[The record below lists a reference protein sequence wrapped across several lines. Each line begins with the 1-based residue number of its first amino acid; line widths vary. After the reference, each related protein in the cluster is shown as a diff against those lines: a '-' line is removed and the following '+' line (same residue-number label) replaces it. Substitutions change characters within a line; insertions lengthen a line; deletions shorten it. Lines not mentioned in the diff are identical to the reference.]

1 VKPPAFDYHRPR
13 SRAEVDA
20 LLGEYGEDA
29 KILAGGQSL
38 IPILNMRF
46 ASPAHLV
53 DINYL
58 EDEPVAPVSTAGDHV
73 EFGPLVRQWVLE
85 NPSEVAATVP
95 LLAETI
101 EHVAHPAIRTR
112 GTVAGSIAHADPA
125 AELPAVL
132 TVLDG
137 EIAARSAWTTRTVA
151 PADFFAGPLENS
163 LEPDEWVE
171 AVRFPSARPGEGYA
185 FEEFARRNGDYALCG
200 VACLARLADSGA
212 RFAFSYLGMGGTP
225 IRLETEALSE
235 NDVASDALDD
245 AVTSVT
251 SGSLRPPEDVHAA
264 AGYRM
269 FLARKL
275 GAVAARRAFAVAT
288 AEEAS

>member
-1 VKPPAFDYHRPR
+1 MKPPAFDYHRPR
-13 SRAEVDA
+13 TRAEVDA
-20 LLGEYGEDA
+20 ILGEYGEDA

-46 ASPAHLV
+46 ASPGHLI
-53 DINYL
+53 DINHL
-58 EDEPVAPVSTAGDHV
+58 EDEPTEPMKSGNHI
-73 EFGPLVRQWVLE
+73 EFGPLVRLWTLE
-85 NPSEVAATVP
+85 NPNDVVATVP
-95 LLAETI
+95 VLAETI

-132 TVLDG
+132 ALLDG
-137 EIAARSAWTTRTVA
+137 EIDSRSTRRTRTVS

-171 AVRFPSARPGEGYA
+171 AVRFPAARPGEGFA
-185 FEEFARRNGDYALCG
+185 FEEFARRSGDYALCG
-200 VACLARLADSGA
+200 VACVATVAEGGA

-225 IRLETEALSE
+225 IRLETNVLSE
-235 NDVASDALDD
+235 ADIGGDALED
-245 AVTSVT
+245 AVTAVAAKRLT
-251 SGSLRPPEDVHAA
+251 PPDDVHASMD
-264 AGYRM
+264 YRM

-275 GAVAARRAFAVAT
+275 GAAAARSAFAAAT
-288 AEEAS
+288 EEGAA